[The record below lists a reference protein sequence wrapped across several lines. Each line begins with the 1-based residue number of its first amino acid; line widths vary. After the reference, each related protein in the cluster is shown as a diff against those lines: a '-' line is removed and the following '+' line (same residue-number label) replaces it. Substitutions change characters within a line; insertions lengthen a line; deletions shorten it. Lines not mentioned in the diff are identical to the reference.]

1 MEEQIQ
7 VDGADSL
14 ALLEMA
20 QSLATDLVEANMLTD
35 LERSEAEQMMAGKIR
50 RHQLPPAALGSRRSS
65 LLHKLHAFFH
75 AYYNETCSWAA
86 LGGLMQTVVSVT
98 TDAGTESGFA
108 AAGLLDLPLFSHLC
122 GSLTA
127 KAKAWQSTSGWAQ
140 RCK

>member
-108 AAGLLDLPLFSHLC
+108 AAGLLDLPLFPIFV
-122 GSLTA
+122 GA
-127 KAKAWQSTSGWAQ
+127 
-140 RCK
+140 